1 MKKQRT
7 PSGRKHRGRWILLAV
22 LIVLIGAIAGVAVW
36 QKNNIE
42 AVMNYTQYTQEE
54 LVGKLEE
61 NDAYI
66 QQVLDEALSNAQK
79 VDQERKPL
87 KDPQKPELP
96 DEPEQTPTEAPA
108 DTPPEQA
115 APEDGG
121 GGEEE
126 PSFESQL
133 QALIDRV
140 YALRD
145 EYVGALEAM
154 ERDAAEAYRNL
165 PAEKRTAKGKIEFAS
180 SYISRA
186 TELEKECDGKMDQL
200 VAEFKALL
208 KGYGQSM
215 ELVDTVIYTYANEK
229 SLKKAWYLSEL
240 EKRGM
245 I

>member
-1 MKKQRT
+1 MKKPNDT
-7 PSGRKHRGRWILLAV
+7 PDRKKRKLWILPVV
-22 LIVLIGAIAGVAVW
+22 LIVVIGAVAGVAIW

-42 AVMNYTQYTQEE
+42 AVLNYSQYTQEE

-66 QQVLDEALSNAQK
+66 QQVLEEALANAQK
-79 VDQERKPL
+79 VDQERQPL
-87 KDPQKPELP
+87 REPQKPELP
-96 DEPEQTPTEAPA
+96 AEPEEAPETPVDSTASDTA
-108 DTPPEQA
+108 D
-115 APEDGG
+115 PEDGG
-121 GGEEE
+121 GEE

-165 PAEKRTAKGKIEFAS
+165 PASQRTAKGKIEFAS
-180 SYISRA
+180 QYITRA
-186 TELEKECDGKMDQL
+186 TELEKECDAKMDQL
-200 VAEFKALL
+200 VAELKALL
-208 KGYGQSM
+208 KKYGQSQD
-215 ELVDTVIYTYANEK
+215 LVDTVIYTYANEK

>member
-54 LVGKLEE
+54 LAGKLEE

-96 DEPEQTPTEAPA
+96 DEPEQAPTDAPA
-108 DTPPEQA
+108 ETPPEQA
-115 APEDGG
+115 APEAS

-126 PSFESQL
+126 PSFESRL

-208 KGYGQSM
+208 KEYGQSM